1 MSEQIT
7 VNGKQLDRA
16 AFKTGFVIGWIECFG
31 DKEPDKLRMKE
42 IAEAAADNYFRDH
55 HS

>member
-16 AFKTGFVIGWIECFG
+16 AFKAGYVMGWIECVG
-31 DKEPDKLRMKE
+31 DKEPDKVKMKE
-42 IAEAAADNYFRDH
+42 IAEAAAAKYFRNH